1 MSKISDRGK
10 SVDTDSSTQPKR
22 KSRSRRK
29 QKRSRKSFTDAS
41 TSASLR
47 ALSNSSQK
55 ANESL
60 SDPAPTKRQPKRKTR
75 DNKGLLSVLRRHEKI
90 LQKLSESQQEDDE
103 LSELVNGLSH
113 NMLEDALQEEKE
125 ITLQNCSKTLE
136 SLSLISQGNIYGPE
150 GIAQTSTKQNERP
163 ILQNPTFSW

>member
-1 MSKISDRGK
+1 MTLTPLPSQKGNQD
-10 SVDTDSSTQPKR
+10 PEEN
-22 KSRSRRK
+22 RREAE
-29 QKRSRKSFTDAS
+29 R
-41 TSASLR
+41 ASLMPPPVPPQE
-47 ALSNSSQK
+47 LYQTQKHLSQK

>member
-29 QKRSRKSFTDAS
+29 QKRSQKSFTDAS
-41 TSASLR
+41 TSASSR
-47 ALSNSSQK
+47 ALSNSETSEPET
-55 ANESL
+55 NESL

-75 DNKGLLSVLRRHEKI
+75 DNKGLLSVQRRHEKI

-136 SLSLISQGNIYGPE
+136 SLSQSVPDRRFLITYLGESNSYF
-150 GIAQTSTKQNERP
+150 
-163 ILQNPTFSW
+163 LF